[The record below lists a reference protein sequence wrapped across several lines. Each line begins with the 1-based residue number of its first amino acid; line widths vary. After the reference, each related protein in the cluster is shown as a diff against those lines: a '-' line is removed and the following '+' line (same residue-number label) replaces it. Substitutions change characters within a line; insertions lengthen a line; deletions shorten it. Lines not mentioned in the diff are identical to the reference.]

1 MSAAITRKE
10 ASIRSGVCLATID
23 RHIREGKLKA
33 FRPSPRRVVI
43 PESAFEEWIANGF
56 GEGVGSEIHK
66 VEEVSCDSKGFGSR
80 MRYARIKAGLTQ
92 LELGELIGVTE
103 PAIRALEI
111 GTKDH
116 RIKTVEKIAKELNV
130 SPAWLCGWI

>member
-43 PESAFEEWIANGF
+43 PESAFEEWMSNGF
-56 GEGVGSEIHK
+56 GEDFVSETHK
-66 VEEVSCDSKGFGSR
+66 TKEVSYDSKDFGSR
-80 MRYARIKAGLTQ
+80 MRYARIEAGLTQ
-92 LELGELIGVTE
+92 QKLGELIGVTE
-103 PAIRALEI
+103 PAIRALETR
-111 GTKDH
+111 TKDP
-116 RIKTVEKIAKELNV
+116 RIKTVEKVAKELNV